1 MIIEKTVTDNSAYG
15 TNAIDY
21 AAEGELTVTITLC
34 EYRTLIRESAE
45 NKMRKAHEDWMEQY
59 NRANK
64 AEARVKELE
73 DEVNTLYK
81 RLSKP
86 SEEGKQDES

>member
-15 TNAIDY
+15 TKAIDY
-21 AAEGELTVTITLC
+21 VAESELTVTITLC
-34 EYRTLIRESAE
+34 EYRTLIKESAE
-45 NKMRKAHEDWMEQY
+45 NKMRKDHEEWLEQY

-64 AEARVKELE
+64 AEKRVQELE
-73 DEVNTLYK
+73 NELNALYK

-86 SEEGKQDES
+86 AEEGKQDES